1 MLKKHLLQ
9 FASLLVLLTLTWG
22 NISAQCT
29 TFAGNAT
36 PTDLTICPAP
46 STITVPQVTGSVLGT
61 GEYVNYVVHA
71 GTPTLLGQI
80 LATGYGVP
88 QIPVDLPSGEYAIA
102 AIAGNNIPGTT
113 QVDITDPC
121 LSVTYI
127 GKLNVRQKHNV
138 NVFVYGQLSCFNP
151 TVNITTSIST
161 TGGGTGGPYTF
172 NWSGNVLPNPTAW
185 NITVSQPGDYTAT
198 VTDQSSGCTSV
209 GIGTVEYGFGNL
221 AIIATDPPGCDA
233 NPATQTLSVPG
244 VPGAVQYLWSDGST
258 TSTIDI
264 PNIAG
269 GATYGV
275 TVSGG
280 GCLDTGQKFIPYS
293 VGFDPQITLGGQNFS
308 CSDSLSTI
316 VLTTN
321 VAETTGAT
329 FQWSNGAQGDFT
341 YPTVSGLYTVTV
353 TLAAFGCSKE
363 ASYYYEKENCS
374 QVEGHIWA
382 DMNGNCL
389 QDAGDIAFPNAQV
402 QITDAN
408 SNIIY
413 GYTYNDGSWYRG
425 LEPGTYTV
433 EAISPSG
440 LWTICTPIQTVTLTG
455 SDTVSIDFLLQP
467 QDLCPRLEV
476 EIATGLL
483 RRCST
488 AYYSVL
494 YKNTGSTTANGAYI
508 DLALDDDL
516 LFTSASLPS
525 TSTGNNTYRFQL
537 GNVAPLTNGS
547 FQVTVA
553 LKCDAVPG
561 EAHCTTATS
570 FPNDP
575 CGPQA
580 QNWSG
585 ASLAVSAECQTDSI
599 TFQLLNNGT
608 APMSSA
614 LEYLI
619 IEDAVMR
626 MSTPP
631 PIIILDPSEPYTIKV
646 PANGSTW
653 RLEATQEANHPGLSY
668 PSVTVEGCT
677 TNANFSTGY
686 VTQFSQ
692 DDADWWIDIDC
703 TENIGSYD
711 PNDKQA
717 EPKGFG
723 IKQQMERNTDIEYTI
738 RFQNTGNDTA
748 FTVVLR
754 DVLSPWLDPK
764 TIIPGPSSHPYRFDF
779 YGTGANMKFT
789 FDNIKLP
796 DSTTNLAAS
805 QGFVSYRVS
814 QQKNVPFGTDI
825 YNTADIY
832 FDFNAPITTN
842 TTHHRV
848 DTSFVPLLV
857 SAWQPVWKGLEIKVS
872 PNPMTDYVD
881 LMVQQLPVGTAVRFD
896 ILDANGCTVATQM
909 NQASTWRFQ
918 RGSLPS
924 GLYFVRMTT
933 DQQLIGT
940 AKIDIR

>member
-9 FASLLVLLTLTWG
+9 FAFLLVLLALNWG
-22 NISAQCT
+22 SISAQCN

-36 PTDLTICPAP
+36 PTDLSICQTSA
-46 STITVPQVTGSVLGT
+46 TITVPPVTGAVLGT
-61 GEYVNYVVHA
+61 GEFVNYVVHS
-71 GTPTLLGQI
+71 GTPTQLGSI
-80 LATGYGVP
+80 LATGFGAP
-88 QIPVDLPSGEYAIA
+88 QFSVNLPPGEYAIA
-102 AIAGNNIPGTT
+102 AIAGNNIPGST

-127 GKLNVRQKHNV
+127 GKLTVRQAHQV
-138 NVFVYGQLSCFNP
+138 NIFVYGKLSCFN
-151 TVNITTSIST
+151 TSVNMTSSV
-161 TGGGTGGPYTF
+161 GGGSGGPFTF
-172 NWSGNVLPNPTAW
+172 QWSTVPTSTAW
-185 NITVSQPGDYTAT
+185 NITVYQPGTYTAT
-198 VTDQSSGCTSV
+198 VTDQSSGCTAV
-209 GIGTVEYGFGNL
+209 GYGTVEYSSGNL
-221 AIIATDPPGCDA
+221 LISATDPSGCDA
-233 NPATQTLSVPG
+233 NPATQTLNAGISSDIIG
-244 VPGAVQYLWSDGST
+244 YLWSTGAT
-258 TSTIDI
+258 TSTIDV
-264 PNIAG
+264 PNLPA
-269 GATYGV
+269 GATYSV
-275 TVSGG
+275 TLTGN
-280 GCLDTGQKFIPYS
+280 GCVDTGQKFIPYS
-293 VGFDPQITLGGQNFS
+293 EGFDPQITLEDQYFS
-308 CSDSLSTI
+308 CSDSNSI
-316 VLTTN
+316 VWLTTN
-321 VAETTGAT
+321 VAETAGAT
-329 FQWSNGAQGDFT
+329 FQWSNGSQDYNI

-353 TLAAFGCSKE
+353 SLPAFGCAKV
-363 ASYYYEKENCS
+363 ASYYYEKVNCS

-389 QDAGDIAFPNAQV
+389 QDAGDLAFPNAQV

-433 EAISPSG
+433 EVISPSG
-440 LWTICTPIQTVTLTG
+440 LWTTCTPIQTVTLTG
-455 SDTVSIDFLLQP
+455 SDTISIDFLLQP

-476 EIATGLL
+476 EIATGLI

-494 YKNTGSTTANGAYI
+494 YKNTGSTSANGAYI

-525 TSTGNNTYRFQL
+525 SGIGNNTYRFQL
-537 GNVAPLTNGS
+537 GNVAPLTNGT
-547 FQVTVA
+547 FQVTVGV
-553 LKCDAVPG
+553 KCDAVPG

-585 ASLAVSAECQTDSI
+585 ASLAVSAECQSDSI
-599 TFQLLNNGT
+599 TFQLQNNGT
-608 APMSSA
+608 ANMSSA

-626 MSTPP
+626 MSSPP
-631 PIIILDPSEPYTIKV
+631 PIIILAPNEPYSVKV

-723 IKQQMERNTDIEYTI
+723 IKQQMERNTDIEYMI

-857 SAWQPVWKGLEIKVS
+857 STWQPVWKGAEIKVS

-896 ILDANGCTVATQM
+896 ILDANGRTVATQM
-909 NQASTWRFQ
+909 NQGSTWRFQ